1 MPLPRA
7 LDVAVV
13 GAGVFGVWTAERL
26 AAAGARVALVDM
38 HGPGNSRSS
47 SGGES
52 RVTRAAYGGDELYTL
67 WARQSLAAWR
77 ELERDAGRRLFHG
90 GGVLWMAGEERS
102 RLDASAQA
110 LARLGVPH
118 ELLGAE
124 EIARRWPQIS
134 PAGLAGGL
142 FEPEGGALLARR
154 AVAALA
160 DRLVERGVRRLRARV
175 EPPVARGGRLGAIAT
190 SDGPLA
196 ADRFVFAAG
205 AWLGRLFPELLGP
218 RLFPTRQEIFFLG
231 TPPGDGRFGLD
242 RLPVWLDGDF
252 YGIPDLEARG
262 FKISSDRHGPPADP
276 ESEERRPD
284 PATLERARAHAALRF
299 PALAGAPLVE
309 ARVCVYENSANGDL
323 LVDRHPELEDVWLAG
338 CGSGHG
344 FKHGPAV
351 GSHAARLVLEGRGT
365 DQPRLAL
372 ATKGTRQERA
382 VH

>member
-1 MPLPRA
+1 
-7 LDVAVV
+7 
-13 GAGVFGVWTAERL
+13 
-26 AAAGARVALVDM
+26 
-38 HGPGNSRSS
+38 
-47 SGGES
+47 
-52 RVTRAAYGGDELYTL
+52 
-67 WARQSLAAWR
+67 
-77 ELERDAGRRLFHG
+77 
-90 GGVLWMAGEERS
+90 MAGEERS

-118 ELLGAE
+118 ELLGPE

-134 PAGLAGGL
+134 PAGLAAGL

-160 DRLVERGVRRLRARV
+160 DRLAERGVRRVRARV
-175 EPPVARGGRLGAIAT
+175 EPPAARGGRLGAIAT

-218 RLFPTRQEIFFLG
+218 RLFPTRQEVFFLG

-276 ESEERRPD
+276 DSEERGPS
-284 PATLERARAHAALRF
+284 PAPLERARAHAALRF

-309 ARVCVYENSANGDL
+309 TRVCVYENSANGDL
-323 LVDRHPELEDVWLAG
+323 LVDRHPALEDVWLAG

-351 GSHAARLVLEGRGT
+351 GSHVARLVLAGGGT
-365 DQPRLAL
+365 DEPRLAF